1 MKLLLAQS
9 ASSVERRGLLT
20 GRQQQVMTLVCQG
33 LSNKA
38 IARELRLS
46 EGTVK
51 LHVHNILVKVGA
63 RSRREIIVAA
73 ARGRLID

>member
-1 MKLLLAQS
+1 MRPFLTQS
-9 ASSVERRGLLT
+9 ASRLEWRGVLT
-20 GRQQQVMTLVCQG
+20 ARQQEVMTLVCQG

-38 IARELRLS
+38 IAHELRLS

-51 LHVHNILVKVGA
+51 LHVHNILVKAGV

-73 ARGRLID
+73 TRLTA